1 MKTIQSLSVVVP
13 NPACINDCAFCV
25 SKMHAAD
32 YPNLLDENLPHY
44 DFYIREFR
52 KRLEFARD
60 NGCNTLMIT
69 GNTEPQQNKHFLV
82 LLGLFIQMMKDPFKI
97 IEMQTTGVM
106 LDDGYLRFLRNHVGV
121 NTISLSISSFDEE
134 QNKRYTGMKPILAE
148 KFNLK
153 ELCKLIK
160 TYGFTLRLSL
170 NLTDAFNGIPAT
182 DLFEKCKEYGADQ
195 VTLRVLY
202 SGNNDTPQDRWLK
215 EHSAHDY
222 VIEHYNRYVE
232 DFGESLEVLEFG
244 AIKYDLMGM
253 SIVIDTDCMSKA
265 PKDAYKYLVLRPNCH
280 LYSRWDTPASLI
292 F

>member
-1 MKTIQSLSVVVP
+1 MKTIQSLSVVIP

-82 LLGLFIQMMKDPFKI
+82 LLGLLIQMMDDPFKI

-106 LDDGYLRFLRNHVGV
+106 LDDGYLRLLRNHVGV

-134 QNKRYTGMKPILAE
+134 QNKQYIGMKPVLAE

-160 TYGFTLRLSL
+160 TYGFTLRLSI
-170 NLTDAFNGIPAT
+170 NLTDAFNDMPA
-182 DLFEKCKEYGADQ
+182 DELFRKCKEYGADQ

-202 SGNNDTPQDRWLK
+202 SDHYKSPQDLWLR
-215 EHSAHDY
+215 EHNIKNARTQTYNEYVTAH
-222 VIEHYNRYVE
+222 
-232 DFGESLEVLEFG
+232 GEVLETLEYG

-253 SIVIDTDCMSKA
+253 SIVIDNDCMSKA
-265 PKDAYKYLVLRPNCH
+265 PKDAYKYLILRPNCK
-280 LYSRWDTPASLI
+280 LYSRWDIPASLI

>member
-13 NPACINDCAFCV
+13 NLACINDCAFCV

-106 LDDGYLRFLRNHVGV
+106 LDDGYLRLLRNHVGV

-134 QNKRYTGMKPILAE
+134 QNKQYIGMKPVLAE

-160 TYGFTLRLSL
+160 TYGFTLRLSI
-170 NLTDAFNGIPAT
+170 NLTDAFNGTSAEK
-182 DLFEKCKEYGADQ
+182 LFTTCKEYHADQ

-202 SGNNDTPQDRWLK
+202 KSGHDTPQDKWLDL
-215 EHSAHDY
+215 HNIDPAHAETYSEY
-222 VIEHYNRYVE
+222 VVAH
-232 DFGESLEVLEFG
+232 GEALEILEFG
-244 AIKYDLMGM
+244 ATKYDLMGM
-253 SIVIDTDCMSKA
+253 SIVVDTDCMSKA
-265 PKDAYKYLVLRPNCH
+265 SKDVYKYMILRPNCK